1 MKLNGKTYVDIYN
14 EGLGIR
20 YTTQQINESPI
31 EDLVRHVDKYVRKMS
46 KLGTTTVEIK
56 SGYGLN
62 AEAEVK
68 MLRAIEIVRQ
78 KVEGIIDIVA
88 TFCGA
93 HAIPKG
99 KTEEEQTHDVIH
111 NQIPAVKE
119 AWDKG
124 EINPKFIDVFCER
137 KFFERDSSTQILKAG
152 KKVGMIPSFHG
163 DELSNL

>member
-1 MKLNGKTYVDIYN
+1 MDDWIKKENVTFKNKKDCSNFVALPGLVDAHTHAVFAGNRSKEFDMKLNGLTYVDIYN

-20 YTTQQINESPI
+20 YTTDSIRAAKL
-31 EDLVRHVDKYVRKMS
+31 EDLVSQLERYVRRMN

-68 MLRAIEIVRQ
+68 MLAAIEIVR
-78 KVEGIIDIVA
+78 KRMEGKIDVIA

-99 KTEEEQTHDVIH
+99 IT
-111 NQIPAVKE
+111 
-119 AWDKG
+119 
-124 EINPKFIDVFCER
+124 
-137 KFFERDSSTQILKAG
+137 
-152 KKVGMIPSFHG
+152 
-163 DELSNL
+163 